1 MLEIKNTE
9 VYGIERAMLVSGYPH
24 AVDEIDTV
32 KPSLDRLKKLGKCD
46 IGSGHD
52 VSLSGVIVQY
62 DLKAPLY
69 FWKQFQRYHFHQIN
83 SSMSSMHSIHK
94 INLNLHCNEYVESEI
109 IILIEQYQKAYNDNP
124 NHDSYMR
131 LIANIPSGFEL
142 WAGITSNY
150 QQEKTILSQ
159 RKNHKL
165 DEWKVYCKWILELPY
180 FKELTGIDK

>member
-9 VYGIERAMLVSGYPH
+9 VHGIERAMLVSGYPH

-52 VSLSGVIVQY
+52 VSLSGIIIQY

-83 SSMSSMHSIHK
+83 SSTSTMHSAAKMNIK
-94 INLNLHCNEYVESEI
+94 LHCNEYVEPEI
-109 IILIEQYQKAYNDNP
+109 ISLVQFYQSEYIKNNTHK
-124 NHDSYMR
+124 NYMR

-150 QQEKTILSQ
+150 QQIKTQYFQ

-180 FKELTGIDK
+180 FKELTGVEK